1 MKFGLRTQLMSAL
14 REGKE
19 DEFIDSLSPAD
30 KVEMMRDLDT
40 FADPSLRAVDASF
53 MFDKYNVYTDITKM
67 TLTQFIML
75 EHTLQS
81 EVISESD
88 IASIVIRPKDEP
100 EFDNTN
106 QEVEDSLINSIYE
119 EEAESVAFII
129 KSMLHNRDYIL
140 FTKFD
145 GVLYTKIEKE
155 ESVEEDEDEDNGPDP
170 FVQRWFWYSIVRSL
184 ANEDLQKF
192 QFVYD
197 MRMSDV
203 LVELAYK
210 AQLNERMENERR
222 AEEARSRAYSRR

>member
-1 MKFGLRTQLMSAL
+1 
-14 REGKE
+14 
-19 DEFIDSLSPAD
+19 
-30 KVEMMRDLDT
+30 MMRDLDT

-155 ESVEEDEDEDNGPDP
+155 EDVEEDEDEDNGPDP